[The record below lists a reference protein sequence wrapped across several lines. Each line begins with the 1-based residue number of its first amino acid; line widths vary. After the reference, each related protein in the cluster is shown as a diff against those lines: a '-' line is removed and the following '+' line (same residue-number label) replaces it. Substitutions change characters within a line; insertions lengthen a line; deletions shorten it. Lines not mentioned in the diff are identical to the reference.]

1 MSDRIIVW
9 TKVWSIAATQGA
21 ITLCWVI
28 YNLYFPSL
36 LVQFGFSK
44 EFAVTLLIAENA
56 LEAIVEPV
64 FGAISDNQQEKIG
77 SKIPLISVGI
87 VISSV
92 LFILLPIVAIFI
104 TPAQIWRW
112 TLPGLAVLWAFAMAI
127 FRAPTM
133 ALLGQT
139 APTNKLPQAASIL
152 SLIGGVIGAFRF
164 DAYGVILKLGAGFA
178 FTIGSIALLAAGAT
192 LRWLNPSSMPRS
204 ESEEI
209 PRETKRNYFK
219 LGLICVTGISVAWSL
234 RFLIPAVSKSL
245 TLEWGEAN
253 TKIAMTLFFVGLG
266 LAALPVG
273 KIATEWGNSRGILLG
288 CALTILGSNLLNRLN
303 FANATLFLTITI
315 IVGFTFVLNGAIPFV
330 IALVD
335 RAQSGFGLGMYFGGL
350 SAGISFFDII
360 FKNLLNLPSSF
371 NLTGATLSLF
381 FVIIWIVLS
390 FNIE

>member
-1 MSDRIIVW
+1 MSDRIIIW
-9 TKVWSIAATQGA
+9 TKVWGIAATQGA

-56 LEAIVEPV
+56 LEAIVEPI
-64 FGAISDNQQEKIG
+64 FGAISDKQQQKIG
-77 SKIPLISVGI
+77 SKIPIISLGI
-87 VISSV
+87 GISSFI
-92 LFILLPIVAIFI
+92 FILLPIVAFFT
-104 TPAQIWRW
+104 TPTQVWRW
-112 TLPGLAVLWAFAMAI
+112 SLPGLAVLWAFGMAI

-152 SLIGGVIGAFRF
+152 SLVGGIIGAFRF

-178 FTIGSIALLAAGAT
+178 FTIGSIALLVAGAM

-204 ESEEI
+204 EDEEI
-209 PRETKRNYFK
+209 PRETKRNYLK
-219 LGLICVTGISVAWSL
+219 LALICVTGISVAWSL
-234 RFLIPAVSKSL
+234 RFLIPAVNKSL

-253 TKIAMTLFFVGLG
+253 TKVAMTLFFVGLG
-266 LAALPVG
+266 LAALPIG

-288 CALTILGSNLLNRLN
+288 CVLTIISSNLLNRSN
-303 FANATLFLTITI
+303 FANATLVLTLTI

-330 IALVD
+330 IALINQS
-335 RAQSGFGLGMYFGGL
+335 QSGLGLGMYFGGL

-360 FKNLLNLPSSF
+360 FKNLLNFPPSF
-371 NLTGATLSLF
+371 NLTGATLSLLL
-381 FVIIWIVLS
+381 VMIWIVFS
-390 FNIE
+390 FNLE

>member
-9 TKVWSIAATQGA
+9 AKVWSIAATQGA

-64 FGAISDNQQEKIG
+64 FGAISDNQQQKIG

-87 VISSV
+87 AISSV
-92 LFILLPIVAIFI
+92 LFILLPIVAIFT

-112 TLPGLAVLWAFAMAI
+112 TLPGLAVLWAFGMAI

-164 DAYGVILKLGAGFA
+164 DVYGIILKLGAGFA
-178 FTIGSIALLAAGAT
+178 FTIGSIALLVAGAT

-204 ESEEI
+204 EDEEI
-209 PRETKRNYFK
+209 PRKVQRNYFT

-234 RFLIPAVSKSL
+234 RFLIPAVSESL

-253 TKIAMTLFFVGLG
+253 TKIAMTLFFIGLG

-288 CALTILGSNLLNRLN
+288 CGLTIIASNLLNRSN
-303 FANATLFLTITI
+303 FANATLFLTLTI

-330 IALVD
+330 LAFID
-335 RAQSGFGLGMYFGGL
+335 RAESGLGLGIYFGGL

-360 FKNLLNLPSSF
+360 FKNLLNFPPSF
-371 NLTGATLSLF
+371 NLTGATLSLLL
-381 FVIIWIVLS
+381 VMIWIAFS
-390 FNIE
+390 FNLE